1 MTLRWHV
8 ESRIVISSCLSLKGG
23 SITGNKRQSKLV
35 ETGKVSI
42 SFGLSDTFTF
52 KSNDLPSIR
61 RDGSIMI
68 VSESYSSS
76 FSTDAQDRNC
86 DGVGL
91 KILMDH
97 TFQWPQM
104 GLSSEPLTCSAVT

>member
-1 MTLRWHV
+1 M
-8 ESRIVISSCLSLKGG
+8 
-23 SITGNKRQSKLV
+23 
-35 ETGKVSI
+35 SI
-42 SFGLSDTFTF
+42 SFALSVSFIF

-61 RDGSIMI
+61 RDGFIMI

-91 KILMDH
+91 KTLMDNI
-97 TFQWPQM
+97 FQWPQM
-104 GLSSEPLTCSAVT
+104 GLSCEPLTCSAFT